1 MKSFVMPFL
10 LICFLFMALCFKKRK
25 FNYYIIGLFLACFI
39 FGFILV
45 GNLLK
50 NIEAIKAENIQISS
64 FFEIFHY
71 FPSVN
76 IFFDI
81 IILCAMTGILVYF
94 IFRLLLLKGK
104 KSRGNY
110 GSQEKES

>member
-1 MKSFVMPFL
+1 MKIFIVPFL
-10 LICFLFMALCFKKRK
+10 LICFLFMVFCFRKRK
-25 FNYYIIGLFLACFI
+25 LNYYIVGLFLACFI

-50 NIEAIKAENIQISS
+50 NIEVIKAENIQINN

-81 IILCAMTGILVYF
+81 IILCAMAGILVYF
-94 IFRLLLLKGK
+94 IFRLLLSK
-104 KSRGNY
+104 KKIRGSY
-110 GSQEKES
+110 KA